1 MINFFAFSEND
12 IFLPQ
17 IVFTVRYDKYSVLV
31 PAFKPVAVY
40 TTSVSFF
47 YAKLFS
53 LYLQV
58 FFSSIP
64 KIENS
69 DVSLIHHS
77 INSSSYKANDF
88 NIRVRNVSLS
98 VIKE

>member
-17 IVFTVRYDKYSVLV
+17 IVFTVRYDRYSVLV

-40 TTSVSFF
+40 TTSASFF

-58 FFSSIP
+58 FFRAFLKLKIP
-64 KIENS
+64 TFLLYTT
-69 DVSLIHHS
+69 VLTL
-77 INSSSYKANDF
+77 
-88 NIRVRNVSLS
+88 V
-98 VIKE
+98 VIKLMISILE

>member
-12 IFLPQ
+12 NFLPQ

-47 YAKLFS
+47 MQSYFHS
-53 LYLQV
+53 TCR
-58 FFSSIP
+58 FFF
-64 KIENS
+64 E
-69 DVSLIHHS
+69 HS
-77 INSSSYKANDF
+77 
-88 NIRVRNVSLS
+88 
-98 VIKE
+98 